1 MGNHFV
7 DFVLDTYRTFLPNY
21 NNMQKLT
28 DPMLFAALPSK
39 EFLQTKRFSQKKT
52 KDLKGI
58 VKSDK
63 NFWQCKF
70 LINLPR
76 FIYYL
81 KSHNIGKA
89 EILNIIL
96 KVLEPPI
103 KESATKV
110 RPKVLAVPTVRKAS
124 TTKVLT
130 VRKASTTKVLTVRK
144 ASATK
149 VPTVPTVRKASA
161 TKVLA
166 VPTVQTVVETVKNP
180 NGVMKKL
187 RDNAKSK
194 MLTKS

>member
-130 VRKASTTKVLTVRK
+130 VRKAS
-144 ASATK
+144 ATK